1 MTGQLVVVCA
11 RIEECGACQ
20 MDNACVK
27 GGLEECVEFGKG
39 NVEEE
44 LRGWS
49 FPISCWLNL
58 EKL

>member
-20 MDNACVK
+20 MDNASVK

-39 NVEEE
+39 NVEE
-44 LRGWS
+44 
-49 FPISCWLNL
+49 
-58 EKL
+58 